1 MIASH
6 TVARFQA
13 NQADVDKSIKITVE
27 VNLMS
32 KMYELYKTY
41 GADGFP
47 LPTGALAFF
56 VFAGTFLAAAQS
68 ATNPSSI
75 VKVTSASWSCR
86 TKTFL

>member
-32 KMYELYKTY
+32 KMYELYKNLRC
-41 GADGFP
+41 GR
-47 LPTGALAFF
+47 LPFAHRSTGLLRTRWNILSGSPISYEPFF
-56 VFAGTFLAAAQS
+56 DSQS
-68 ATNPSSI
+68 DVGI
-75 VKVTSASWSCR
+75 
-86 TKTFL
+86 LEL